1 MNVLIEHSL
10 RKLST
15 GEVDVTN
22 GQTSGKQKWDV
33 GSEVQPHWVGAR
45 AICTLAEIL
54 PGRAVVRMIH
64 CLSLSISSIV
74 SWPSVFPNTVM
85 EEDRLRSRETK
96 NAL

>member
-22 GQTSGKQKWDV
+22 GQASGNQKWDV
-33 GSEVQPHWVGAR
+33 RSEVQPQWVGAR
-45 AICTLAEIL
+45 AVCTLAEML
-54 PGRAVVRMIH
+54 PRRVVVRMIL

-74 SWPSVFPNTVM
+74 SWPSVFPYMVM
-85 EEDRLRSRETK
+85 GEDRERSHETK
-96 NAL
+96 NVL